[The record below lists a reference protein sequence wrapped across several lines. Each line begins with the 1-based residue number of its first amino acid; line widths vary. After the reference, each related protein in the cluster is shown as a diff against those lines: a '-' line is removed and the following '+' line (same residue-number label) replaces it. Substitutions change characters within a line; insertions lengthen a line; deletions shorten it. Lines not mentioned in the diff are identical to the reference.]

1 MRSFK
6 ISVVRFLTVLA
17 AMLMLGTST
26 FAQVSVTLPEV
37 SGLPGATGEGA
48 ITVGDLT
55 GKNVTAF
62 EFTIS
67 YDKSIFYITDATA
80 GSLLGSNAPIVNADT
95 ANGKIL
101 VAWASATALTGS
113 GTLVNLQFK
122 YKTTGSEVLTASP
135 FIFNAGSPT
144 ATIVDG
150 SVTVPSVLVQGGSI
164 STVTGKDIVIP
175 ILVTEITS
183 AQNVMSYNFEATYN
197 SSLITITGYEL
208 AGTLSE
214 GGSASINNTTGDVK
228 FAWASASKIVTTGD
242 TLLYLKGKAKTTTGT
257 ANVEFSSFLF
267 NTGSPIVLASAAQVV
282 IAEANVAPTLTLS
295 PAQSLYTV
303 NEGVA
308 LNITL
313 VGADAN
319 TGDVLTYSAT
329 GLPTGA
335 TVSAAGKFS
344 WTPDYTQGRSAPY
357 SVKFTVTDK
366 AGLSASVTAAIK
378 INNVNRAPEFTSEI
392 PSGATATVHIATNP
406 VVSYSW
412 DFAAED
418 PDGDAL
424 TYSLVANP
432 AGSSITSDGQFSWVA
447 TSDQAGKSFV
457 ITVEVTD
464 GSLTATS
471 TQVVAVNSTVV
482 GVTEEENV
490 PTEYTL
496 MQNYPNPF
504 NPSTSIKFGIP
515 NESHVKL
522 TVFNILGQ
530 EVAVLVDREMSA
542 GYHKVNFNASKLN
555 TGMYMYKI
563 EASNFVSVKKMLLVK

>member
-26 FAQVSVTLPEV
+26 FAQVSVTLPTV
-37 SGLPGATGEGA
+37 SGLPGTTGEGA

-67 YDKSIFYITDATA
+67 YDKSIFYITGATA
-80 GSLLGSNAPIVNADT
+80 GSLLGSNAPTVNADT

-122 YKTTGSEVLTASP
+122 YKTTGSQVLTASP

-150 SVTVPSVLVQGGSI
+150 EVKVPSVLVQGGSI
-164 STVTGKDIVIP
+164 SAVTGKDILIP
-175 ILVTEITS
+175 VMVTEITS
-183 AQNVMSYNFEATYN
+183 TQNVISYNFEATYN
-197 SSLITITGYEL
+197 SSLITISGVEL

-214 GGSASINNTTGDVK
+214 GGTTSINPTTGNVK

-242 TLLYLKGKAKTTTGT
+242 TLLYLKGKTLTTTGT
-257 ANVEFSSFLF
+257 AKVEFASFLF
-267 NTGSPIVLASAAQVV
+267 NSGTPIASASAAQVV
-282 IAEANVAPTLTLS
+282 IGQANVAPTLTLS

-319 TGDVLTYSAT
+319 TGDVLTYSFA
-329 GLPTGA
+329 GGVGA
-335 TVSAAGKFS
+335 AISPAGKFS

-366 AGLSASVTAAIK
+366 AGLSASVTVAVK
-378 INNVNRAPEFTSEI
+378 VNNVNRAPQFTSEI
-392 PSGATATVHIATNP
+392 PSGETVTVHIAPNP
-406 VVSYSW
+406 VPYEFA
-412 DFAAED
+412 FAAED
-418 PDGDAL
+418 ADGDAL
-424 TYSLVANP
+424 TFSLIAAP
-432 AGSSITSDGQFSWVA
+432 TGSSITSDGHFSWVA

-457 ITVEVTD
+457 VTVEVTD

-471 TQVVAVNSTVV
+471 TQVVKVNETIV
-482 GVTEEENV
+482 GVKEEEGV
-490 PTEYTL
+490 PSEYTL

-504 NPSTSIKFGIP
+504 NPSTSIRFGIP
-515 NESHVKL
+515 TESHVKL

-530 EVAVLVDREMSA
+530 EIAVLVDREMSA